1 MKLVE
6 AIADDVMVVEAYGR
20 LDSTTSKALTLP
32 TRWRC
37 RNWTSTW
44 RY

>member
-20 LDSTTSKALTLP
+20 LDSTTSKGFGDRLIALL
-32 TRWRC
+32 
-37 RNWTSTW
+37 
-44 RY
+44 

>member
-20 LDSTTSKALTLP
+20 LDSTTSKGFGDRLIALLQGGNGAIK
-32 TRWRC
+32 R
-37 RNWTSTW
+37 
-44 RY
+44 